1 MKWDKKT
8 DPEMLTTERIYDPD
22 SSSEEKGIREHLGRY
37 SFALDF
43 LKETDVVLDA
53 ACGSGYGSDI
63 LAGKVGR
70 VIALDSSDHAIQYA
84 RENYP
89 KKNIVFEKADLGR
102 ETGLPDNS
110 VDVVVSFE
118 TLEHVLNQNEMLAE
132 FKRVLKPGGKLVIST
147 PDRDILSG
155 GLESDNPFHL
165 KELNKEEFLLLLG
178 KYFTLEELYGQGIL
192 TQLPFWKNFLKK
204 FRRITFL
211 RKVKQRLMRFLNLE
225 RAVHKH
231 FAAEAFTEI
240 TRVPVSG
247 ENSYYVLIALCVN
260 KK

>member
-1 MKWDKKT
+1 MKQDKGI
-8 DPEMLTTERIYDPD
+8 DPEMLTTERIYGPDPG
-22 SSSEEKGIREHLGRY
+22 SEEKGIREHLGRY
-37 SFALDF
+37 HFALGF
-43 LKETDVVLDA
+43 LKESDVVVDA

-63 LAGKVGR
+63 LAEKAGK

-89 KKNIVFEKADLGR
+89 KENIVFEKADLGK
-102 ETGLPDNS
+102 EVALPDNS

-118 TLEHVLNQNEMLAE
+118 TLEHVLDQDKMLVE
-132 FKRVLKPGGKLVIST
+132 FKRILKPSGKLIIST

-165 KELNKEEFLLLLG
+165 KELNKKEFLSLIG
-178 KYFTLEELYGQGIL
+178 KHFTLEGLYGQGIL
-192 TQLPFWKNFLKK
+192 TTLPLWKDFLKK
-204 FRRITFL
+204 FRKVTLL
-211 RKVKQRLMRFLNLE
+211 RKTKQHLMKFLNLE

-240 TRVPVSG
+240 TKVSVSG
-247 ENSYYVLIALCVN
+247 KNSYYVLVALCLN